1 MPKFNKR
8 QTSRGYSK
16 SADPK
21 TKKGYISSEVIINEI
36 SREQYFKEKYS
47 NPIPKTKGPR
57 QQIIDYVNMMEKL
70 GKSPSVEEIIEYMQK
85 IMKNAD
91 RNYIQNLI
99 DQVRTP
105 TIIAYYIYRSSNAS
119 NAIKD
124 IANKYPDIN
133 RLKVAKIIRKYKVN
147 PNSLT
152 KTEKAQVKEAL
163 SKIITETNKEKSR
176 ADGGEDRQG
185 IFAREG
191 INFKWILKISNISK
205 I

>member
-16 SADPK
+16 SADKK
-21 TKKGYISSEVIINEI
+21 TKQGYISSEAIINEI
-36 SREQYFKEKYS
+36 SREQYFKEKYK
-47 NPIPKTKGPR
+47 NPIQKTKGPR
-57 QQIIDYVNMMEKL
+57 QQIIDYVNIMEKL

-105 TIIAYYIYRSSNAS
+105 TIIAYYINRSSNAS
-119 NAIKD
+119 EAIKD

-152 KTEKAQVKEAL
+152 KTEEAQMREAR
-163 SKIITETNKEKSR
+163 SKIIKEANKEQSR
-176 ADGGEDRQG
+176 NDAGEDR
-185 IFAREG
+185 
-191 INFKWILKISNISK
+191 
-205 I
+205 